1 MNIWETILEVL
12 YAIVPIAVLVSLL
25 QFTVGRLPME
35 VFVNFIAGSIMVMLG
50 LVLFLIGVKAG
61 FLPIGELIGS
71 TIVSKGKLW
80 LVLFTGFIL
89 GFVVTVAEPDVQVL
103 AMQIDGVSG
112 GTISKNIVIASI
124 ALGVGISIALALLR
138 IFLRIPIT
146 YLLAIGYLAVFV
158 LAFFTAPEFV
168 AVSFDAGGVT
178 TGPMTVPFIVALGVG
193 VASVSGGKKRG
204 ESDSFGLVALASVG
218 PILTV
223 LIMGMFFR

>member
-1 MNIWETILEVL
+1 MNIRETILEVL
-12 YAIVPIAVLVSLL
+12 YAIVPIAALVSLL
-25 QFTVGRLPME
+25 QFSVVRLPME
-35 VFVNFIAGSIMVMLG
+35 VFVNFIAGSVMVMLG
-50 LVLFLIGVKAG
+50 LVFFLIGVKAG
-61 FLPIGELIGS
+61 FLPIGEIIGS

-80 LVLFTGFIL
+80 LVLFTGFVL

-146 YLLAIGYLAVFV
+146 YLLAIGYLAVLV
-158 LAFFTAPEFV
+158 LALFTAPEFL

-193 VASVSGGKKRG
+193 VASVSGGKKDG